1 MHPHHEYSDLTV
13 SSLTFLD
20 LAIYVKIAGKHDYRT
35 QFFNTYGTMKPLN
48 SECENP
54 DPLKNEAEENVGTG
68 GKK

>member
-1 MHPHHEYSDLTV
+1 MHPHNEYSDLTV

-20 LAIYVKIAGKHDYRT
+20 LAIYVKHDYRT